1 MPESSSFFPGA
12 NPERL
17 RRVFDRT
24 EIRRAPLTGIVQGYH
39 TLPFSLVGPDDA
51 DEAESGAH
59 PGSETPT
66 PNSTASSRGSVL
78 LTGKISVSP
87 KLVLPV
93 TPNAESFG
101 DVFPEEEAFMDPG
114 LVGRIFAFAVG
125 KGRNLRIRNEHLS
138 VETFADS
145 DMLVLERVLDDLDRS
160 ETIDRAVIWCP
171 EPRFYPVSLEKF
183 ILSVLERE
191 FR

>member
-1 MPESSSFFPGA
+1 MPESSSLFPDA

-17 RRVFDRT
+17 RRVFERT

-39 TLPFSLVGPDDA
+39 TLPFSLIGPDDA
-51 DEAESGAH
+51 AGGGDH
-59 PGSETPT
+59 PGPESSPPEY
-66 PNSTASSRGSVL
+66 AFSSRGSVL

-87 KLVLPV
+87 KLIVPV

-101 DVFPEEEAFMDPG
+101 EAFPEEEPFMDRS
-114 LVGRIFAFAVG
+114 LVGRVFAFAVG
-125 KGRNLRIRNEHLS
+125 KGRNLRVRNEHLS
-138 VETFADS
+138 VETFVDS
-145 DMLVLERVLDDLDRS
+145 DALVLERVLDDLDRS

-191 FR
+191 LR

>member
-1 MPESSSFFPGA
+1 MPDSQELFPGA
-12 NPERL
+12 SPERL
-17 RRVFDRT
+17 RRVFERT
-24 EIRRAPLTGIVQGYH
+24 VIKRAPLTGIVQGYH
-39 TLPFSLVGPDDA
+39 TLPFSLVGPDD
-51 DEAESGAH
+51 ESTSGDDAGH
-59 PGSETPT
+59 PEDETPT
-66 PNSTASSRGSVL
+66 PRGSVL

-87 KLVLPV
+87 KLVIPV
-93 TPNAESFG
+93 GGDPDRFG
-101 DVFPEEEAFMDPG
+101 DVFPEEAPFMDRG
-114 LVGRIFAFAVG
+114 LVGRIFAFAAG
-125 KGRNLRIRNEHLS
+125 KGRNLRVRNEHLQ

-145 DMLVLERVLDDLDRS
+145 DALLLERVLDDLDRS